1 MNVQIINQ
9 TYKTL
14 ESLGI
19 QVYLMCIPIKQ
30 ISFDRSIFSMRECV
44 TMKYNYVSVRR
55 RDSRL

>member
-19 QVYLMCIPIKQ
+19 QVYLVCVFQ
-30 ISFDRSIFSMRECV
+30 LNRSALIDLFSACANV
-44 TMKYNYVSVRR
+44 
-55 RDSRL
+55 

>member
-1 MNVQIINQ
+1 MNVQVINQ

-44 TMKYNYVSVRR
+44 ILYQPYIRHS
-55 RDSRL
+55 DSRL